1 MSTTEIVPASAR
13 PSLATSKAVRIRGLR
28 PSDTTYLLTQCILA
42 AHGRGE
48 VVAMISPFAEG
59 AERLHKAGVDM
70 GRILL
75 SVPDSPAMAAEI
87 VEVLV
92 RSGAVNLVIVRG
104 YAEMGHK
111 IEAMAERTGT
121 RLFYAD

>member
-1 MSTTEIVPASAR
+1 MTMNTTEIVPASVR

-87 VEVLV
+87 VEMYVDLDDDV
-92 RSGAVNLVIVRG
+92 VDVYDEETENAVIVD
-104 YAEMGHK
+104 ED
-111 IEAMAERTGT
+111 EEEVES
-121 RLFYAD
+121 